1 MRPSP
6 DDRLVIDEKVA
17 RIHDAV
23 DRKIARTPS
32 STSPDFSRVQFVHSF
47 QELAE
52 TPFAG
57 KINALCWQRTLPGD
71 FAEIVACLGS
81 SHAPMITLD
90 PVMLRALPLSAAG
103 QIARECMLADFSLL
117 SERELAPVLN
127 CIYAY
132 PHDDRSG
139 PIATDVF
146 SFHVDSAPCET
157 DTWLCTYHGQAS
169 EGLCNEHAQR
179 LIDIP
184 SIHTALLTAY
194 GGADD
199 ADFQT
204 FLTENAYDLHYA
216 ALAQT
221 RPYSFG
227 IGSLWRIATAHPGC
241 PVPPSIH
248 RAPPT
253 MPGDSPRLLLI
264 S

>member
-1 MRPSP
+1 MTLPS
-6 DDRLVIDEKVA
+6 EK
-17 RIHDAV
+17 IQ
-23 DRKIARTPS
+23 RTPS
-32 STSPDFSRVQFVHSF
+32 STPPDLSHVQLVHSF

-57 KINALCWQRTLPGD
+57 NINALRWERTLPGD
-71 FAEIVACLGS
+71 FAEIVACFGS
-81 SHAPMITLD
+81 NHESMITLD
-90 PVMLRALPLSAAG
+90 PAMLRALSLSAAG
-103 QIARECMLADFSLL
+103 QTARACMLADFSML
-117 SERELAPVLN
+117 SERQLAPVLN

-132 PHDDRSG
+132 PRDDRSG

-169 EGLCNEHAQR
+169 EGLCNEQVQR

-184 SIHTALLTAY
+184 ATHAALLAAY

-199 ADFQT
+199 ADFQNY
-204 FLTENAYDLHYA
+204 LTENAYDLHYA
-216 ALAQT
+216 ARSQA

-227 IGSLWRIATAHPGC
+227 IGNLWRIATAYPGC

-253 MPGDSPRLLLI
+253 RPGDPPRLLLI